1 MSLARG
7 RQSVGVEPGS
17 LKQQPVDCMCRR
29 FSFVLGTGPAPDIS
43 TATERLEVKVA
54 DLFARLRF
62 GCPVWA
68 SLRNL
73 SSTVY
78 KVRADCGLYVV
89 IRFARMTLY
98 SLSFLLQ
105 VFLYSTI
112 LLYNSHLASH

>member
-1 MSLARG
+1 M
-7 RQSVGVEPGS
+7 GVDPGS
-17 LKQQPVDCMCRR
+17 LKQAVDCMCRR

-78 KVRADCGLYVV
+78 KVRADCGLHVV
-89 IRFARMTLY
+89 IRL
-98 SLSFLLQ
+98 
-105 VFLYSTI
+105 
-112 LLYNSHLASH
+112 HE